1 MTFKEKVS
9 TIQGMLYPLI
19 KPLLFS
25 LDPETA
31 HNLTLEMA
39 KLCPTLG
46 KLSGTESTPATAFK
60 VGSVQWTFPI
70 GLAAGLDK
78 NAEALSFFSSQGF
91 GAIECGTVT
100 LQPQLG
106 NPRPRMF
113 RYPDEQSLRNAMG
126 FPNQGLLEIMP
137 RLKRYDG
144 QTPLGVNIGKNKDTT
159 PEESINELSLLFETL
174 QDTAQYFVIN
184 VSSPNT
190 PGLRALQEKSY
201 LTELFTELN
210 RNRNGRDLYLKIAPD
225 LEKEKIIELTHLAKD
240 MNLTGIIATNT
251 TIIPEKGVGGV
262 SGVLLREK
270 SKSVRELIMNEKT
283 GIELIAVGGI
293 TEPKDLFRFWSLGG
307 KAAQVYTAYVF
318 QGPEL
323 LRNFH
328 SEVNRFLGKETL
340 EAFFTKP
347 LDERQYRL
355 KDFI

>member
-46 KLSGTESTPATAFK
+46 RLSGSANSSATTFK

-113 RYPDEQSLRNAMG
+113 RYPAEDSLRNAMG
-126 FPNQGLLEIMP
+126 FPNQGMLEIMP
-137 RLKRYDG
+137 RLKMYDG

-159 PEESINELSLLFETL
+159 PEDSISELSLLFETL
-174 QDTAQYFVIN
+174 QDLAEYFVIN

-251 TIIPEKGVGGV
+251 TIIPEKGAGGV

-293 TEPKDLFRFWSLGG
+293 TEPKDLFRFWALGG
-307 KAAQVYTAYVF
+307 KAAQVYTAYVY

-323 LRNFH
+323 LKKFH
-328 SEVNRFLGKETL
+328 AEVHRFLGKNTL
-340 EAFFTKP
+340 EKFFAQN
-347 LDERQYRL
+347 LDERKYQL

>member
-9 TIQGMLYPLI
+9 TIQVMLYPLI

-46 KLSGTESTPATAFK
+46 KLSGHTNDDKTHFT
-60 VGSVQWTFPI
+60 VGSVRWTFPI

-78 NAEALSFFSSQGF
+78 NAEALPFFSAQGF

-100 LQPQLG
+100 LQPQAG

-113 RYPDEQSLRNAMG
+113 RYPAEESLRNAMG
-126 FPNQGLLEIMP
+126 FPNHGLLDIMP
-137 RLKRYDG
+137 RLKRYTES
-144 QTPLGVNIGKNKDTT
+144 TPLGVNIGKNKDTT
-159 PEESINELSLLFETL
+159 AEESINELSLLFEAMHEL
-174 QDTAQYFVIN
+174 AQYFVIN

-201 LTELFTELN
+201 LKELFTELN
-210 RNRNGRDLYLKIAPD
+210 RVRQGRDLYLKIAPD
-225 LEKEKIIELTHLAKD
+225 LEPAKIVELTHLAKE

-251 TIIPEKGVGGV
+251 TIIPDKGVGGV

-270 SKSVRELIMNEKT
+270 SKSVRELILNEKT

-293 TEPKDLFRFWSLGG
+293 TEAKDLFRFWSLGG
-307 KAAQVYTAYVF
+307 KAAQVYTAYVY
-318 QGPEL
+318 QGPDL
-323 LRNFH
+323 LKKFH
-328 SEVNRFLGKETL
+328 SEVSRFLGKEKL
-340 EAFFTKP
+340 GSFFELP
-347 LDERQYRL
+347 LSERQYRL